1 MLCGPGHQNIPEHSN
16 LSNSWREPG
25 GGVNHVP
32 ESCLLSS
39 LLTEVVTP
47 KISPL
52 LELLPPSQEDG
63 QVWQQ
68 VGQTALAMHV
78 TNSTSQPL
86 YLFCSNSSS
95 LEATL
100 EGFQFSLSYFHCPA
114 VSSTLFASYSHWTLK
129 FSYSQFLTFFWQQ
142 TPVDVFSLPRCLL
155 LFYWLAESLNLKV
168 IFFPLPFAFSLCNPN
183 TRLIGKF
190 KTGSELF
197 LIQCWEVEL
206 AGVQFC
212 AEQLTVAQ

>member
-1 MLCGPGHQNIPEHSN
+1 MKKNPPKHNTKKKKKTNKKQTTPPPKKKPQKKRPLKCCFHPSSYLAPTSKTILDQSLGREPCFIQPGLSFFTDPLKQGNMLCGPGHQNVPQHSN
-16 LSNSWREPG
+16 LSNSWREPDW
-25 GGVNHVP
+25 GVSHVP
-32 ESCLLSS
+32 ESCLLNS

-68 VGQTALAMHV
+68 VGQTAQAMHV

-114 VSSTLFASYSHWTLK
+114 VSSTLFASYSH
-129 FSYSQFLTFFWQQ
+129 
-142 TPVDVFSLPRCLL
+142 
-155 LFYWLAESLNLKV
+155 
-168 IFFPLPFAFSLCNPN
+168 
-183 TRLIGKF
+183 
-190 KTGSELF
+190 
-197 LIQCWEVEL
+197 
-206 AGVQFC
+206 
-212 AEQLTVAQ
+212 